1 MIQVP
6 KFIASRIIEAETQ
19 IWQILQPAFLII
31 KTGAHMI
38 MSSWN
43 PTVYVLE
50 LAIRKAMDAFNT
62 SASSDSVTAEELS
75 EDAVKAN
82 IQSSV
87 LQEQA
92 KVEQELSIARRI
104 LIAEEVEI
112 EEFYDTSGNGG
123 LGIKKEVESGLTV
136 GAHGSGR
143 KITKRVIKFKGFS
156 SQAQEILAQ
165 SNPSRTTDESQS

>member
-1 MIQVP
+1 MITSP
-6 KFIASRIIEAETQ
+6 
-19 IWQILQPAFLII
+19 
-31 KTGAHMI
+31 
-38 MSSWN
+38 WN

-50 LAIRKAMDAFNT
+50 LAIRKAMEAFNS

-123 LGIKKEVESGLTV
+123 VGIKKETESGLTV

-143 KITKRVIKFKGFS
+143 RITKRIIKFKGFS
-156 SQAQEILAQ
+156 SQTQEILAESTPSLTSNQTQ
-165 SNPSRTTDESQS
+165 S